1 MDLKIAWLITSS
13 ETARTRDAAVDIA
26 EFFPFSFFFLF
37 FFLFPGARFG
47 YRFYSVAVEFNCLLI
62 NARPIINSRQD
73 KKVENYDRS
82 PLEILTIETIPKDC
96 SLKYLIRSIE
106 LIFKSMFEM
115 YDSWLHWLNINNYFE
130 LEIDKKAIFVII
142 YLFVRI
148 LALEKSRVP

>member
-1 MDLKIAWLITSS
+1 M
-13 ETARTRDAAVDIA
+13 
-26 EFFPFSFFFLF
+26 
-37 FFLFPGARFG
+37 
-47 YRFYSVAVEFNCLLI
+47 
-62 NARPIINSRQD
+62 
-73 KKVENYDRS
+73 ENYDRS
-82 PLEILTIETIPKDC
+82 PLEILTIETIPKDS

-130 LEIDKKAIFVII
+130 LETDKKAIFVII

>member
-62 NARPIINSRQD
+62 NARPIINSHHGI
-73 KKVENYDRS
+73 KKWK
-82 PLEILTIETIPKDC
+82 ITIGRHSKS
-96 SLKYLIRSIE
+96 SLLKRFQKIAR
-106 LIFKSMFEM
+106 
-115 YDSWLHWLNINNYFE
+115 
-130 LEIDKKAIFVII
+130 
-142 YLFVRI
+142 
-148 LALEKSRVP
+148 